1 MSSTGVMPPLI
12 FGRKAY
18 PKGSAKSSLQNEDHG
33 PARALPR
40 FAAPAVRAGT
50 PGEAPLPA
58 PRFFPTLRGH
68 VAIHSRPIRRLSFS
82 RCDAGSTD
90 KDSNVL
96 RGKIAHESAVAI
108 RKPAGAGNGYRL
120 RDRRIGGVRIAPP

>member
-68 VAIHSRPIRRLSFS
+68 VAIHSRPIRRLTPQP
-82 RCDAGSTD
+82 TD
-90 KDSNVL
+90 RGRADCPSLKGGVTKKDFI
-96 RGKIAHESAVAI
+96 GSAVLSTSLSPL
-108 RKPAGAGNGYRL
+108 KGEVSNQK
-120 RDRRIGGVRIAPP
+120 RIFDEHPS

>member
-82 RCDAGSTD
+82 RCDAGSYQPMKALSLSVSPLVRAT
-90 KDSNVL
+90 
-96 RGKIAHESAVAI
+96 ATASAT
-108 RKPAGAGNGYRL
+108 
-120 RDRRIGGVRIAPP
+120 GG

>member
-1 MSSTGVMPPLI
+1 MMSSTGVMPPLI

-68 VAIHSRPIRRLSFS
+68 VAIHSRPSLKGEVTEKDFIGFAVLSIHLFPLK
-82 RCDAGSTD
+82 GEV
-90 KDSNVL
+90 SNHK
-96 RGKIAHESAVAI
+96 GIFDEK
-108 RKPAGAGNGYRL
+108 
-120 RDRRIGGVRIAPP
+120 

>member
-68 VAIHSRPIRRLSFS
+68 EESHHLYGRFLPGQSRPGRLG
-82 RCDAGSTD
+82 RHPLPGGQH
-90 KDSNVL
+90 VQ
-96 RGKIAHESAVAI
+96 RGLKCII
-108 RKPAGAGNGYRL
+108 IIL
-120 RDRRIGGVRIAPP
+120 FCMTT

>member
-1 MSSTGVMPPLI
+1 MMSSTGVMPPLI

-58 PRFFPTLRGH
+58 P
-68 VAIHSRPIRRLSFS
+68 IHSRPIRRLSFS
-82 RCDAGSTD
+82 RCDAGSY
-90 KDSNVL
+90 
-96 RGKIAHESAVAI
+96 G
-108 RKPAGAGNGYRL
+108 
-120 RDRRIGGVRIAPP
+120 

>member
-1 MSSTGVMPPLI
+1 MMSSTGVMPPLI

-18 PKGSAKSSLQNEDHG
+18 PKGSVKSSLQNEDHG

-68 VAIHSRPIRRLSFS
+68 VSIHSRPIRRLSFS
-82 RCDAGSTD
+82 RCDAGSY
-90 KDSNVL
+90 
-96 RGKIAHESAVAI
+96 G
-108 RKPAGAGNGYRL
+108 
-120 RDRRIGGVRIAPP
+120 